1 MINSEKLDWKKVW
14 INNGSKS
21 SSDLKVL
28 NGHDKTS
35 IDSEYVVHNITEL
48 FDVVSDTKVLEVGC
62 GAGMLAQHFKCSYVG
77 IDYSHTLID
86 KHKKILGNEVYVC
99 EANELIFEDCEIPS
113 SYLLGEEGGG
123 LVHMMRNL
131 EIERLALAAM
141 SLGIADRC
149 MELMLEYGHQRKA
162 FNQPAT

>member
-48 FDVVSDTKVLEVGC
+48 FDSNLSAMKNLYNEFFTSNC
-62 GAGMLAQHFKCSYVG
+62 GSCVA
-77 IDYSHTLID
+77 HTTEEECN
-86 KHKKILGNEVYVC
+86 KHSECNWNGSVC
-99 EANELIFEDCEIPS
+99 QN
-113 SYLLGEEGGG
+113 
-123 LVHMMRNL
+123 
-131 EIERLALAAM
+131 
-141 SLGIADRC
+141 
-149 MELMLEYGHQRKA
+149 K
-162 FNQPAT
+162 